1 MASARAWSSRLFITA
16 FVGIR
21 LLLSN
26 DMIPQRPS
34 SHPNHNRQ
42 VKRQACDTKRHATSG
57 HTERRIEV
65 DVEGVVPGQCPT
77 ARPHPGVRR
86 GQPRGA
92 KPGGEAQGPP
102 SRPGV
107 TGEGKTDR
115 VNISELPYAS
125 SFKAPTDG
133 MRQRGAGLAAAKRQA
148 PTGGLVPVGRTPP
161 SRGKGST
168 RPGRTWSVSNVT
180 TPLRSPRSS
189 PARGKPTARKAQF
202 RQRAQDDPEANA
214 GTPKGNRKPGHHHWP
229 LRQRPA

>member
-1 MASARAWSSRLFITA
+1 MPPGLNRKRATRSGTRPVDTPKGGSRIRRCRSGPVSNGPSPPRRASRVTAGCEAR
-16 FVGIR
+16 G
-21 LLLSN
+21 
-26 DMIPQRPS
+26 
-34 SHPNHNRQ
+34 
-42 VKRQACDTKRHATSG
+42 K
-57 HTERRIEV
+57 
-65 DVEGVVPGQCPT
+65 
-77 ARPHPGVRR
+77 
-86 GQPRGA
+86 
-92 KPGGEAQGPP
+92 AQGPP

-214 GTPKGNRKPGHHHWP
+214 GTPKGKDR
-229 LRQRPA
+229 